1 MLTIGQVATKAGLR
15 ASALR
20 SLQQQGLLPRAVRL
34 GGKRVYDVSILERL
48 NVIQLAKT
56 AGFALDDIRTLLAA
70 TSEAPPRAWKAL
82 TVAKRAE
89 LERERLRLAI
99 MKSVLTKLDGCRCA
113 TLEDCGRIFETAL
126 GRYRASQLR
135 RGSLRA

>member
-1 MLTIGQVATKAGLR
+1 MKPR
-15 ASALR
+15 SAIAPI
-20 SLQQQGLLPRAVRL
+20 SHEH
-34 GGKRVYDVSILERL
+34 KRVYDVSILERL
-48 NVIQLAKT
+48 NVI
-56 AGFALDDIRTLLAA
+56 
-70 TSEAPPRAWKAL
+70 
-82 TVAKRAE
+82 
-89 LERERLRLAI
+89 RLAI